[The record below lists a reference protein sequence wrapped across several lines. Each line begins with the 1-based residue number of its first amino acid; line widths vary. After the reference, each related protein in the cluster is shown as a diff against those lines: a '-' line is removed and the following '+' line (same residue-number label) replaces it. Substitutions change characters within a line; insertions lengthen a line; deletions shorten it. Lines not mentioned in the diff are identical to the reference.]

1 VPGRSWL
8 HRASPLPKLAWLGA
22 ALVIMLVTFEPAV
35 LLVAVSV
42 GAGLAVSSGTGR
54 ATARTAVAL
63 APVAASIVVIQA
75 LAPAACRPAC
85 TAVAAL
91 GPFTIY
97 AEGLS
102 RALVLVARL
111 LALELVAVP
120 LLATMHPADLFAALR
135 RLRLPYE
142 VALMLSLSL
151 QLVPVLRRELD
162 EVLAAQRARGYQRR
176 GLAALGQAIVP
187 VVGAAFE
194 RMSALVLGLE
204 ARGLGATG
212 PRTSYRRVALG
223 PAGMAAIGLAAVVAI
238 LGVGAAVARAP
249 SPPWTGA
256 FPPQVAVAIVMAA
269 LATFV
274 LVLAR
279 AAIALA
285 GR

>member
-8 HRASPLPKLAWLGA
+8 HRASPLPKLAWLA
-22 ALVIMLVTFEPAV
+22 ATLLVVLVTFEPVV
-35 LLVAVSV
+35 LLLAIAI

-54 ATARTAVAL
+54 VTARTAAAL

-85 TAVAAL
+85 TAVTAL

-111 LALELVAVP
+111 LALELVTMP
-120 LLATMHPADLFAALR
+120 LLGTMHPADLFAALR
-135 RLRLPYE
+135 RIRLPYE

-151 QLVPVLRRELD
+151 QLIPVLRRELD
-162 EVLAAQRARGYQRR
+162 EVLAAQRARGFRRR
-176 GLAALGQAIVP
+176 GLGALAQ
-187 VVGAAFE
+187 AAFD
-194 RMSALVLGLE
+194 RMSSLVMGLE

-223 PAGMAAIGLAAVVAI
+223 PAGIVAIGLAAVVAI
-238 LGVGAAVARAP
+238 LGLGAALARAP
-249 SPPWTGA
+249 SPPWTGS
-256 FPPQVAVAIVMAA
+256 FPPSVAIAIVAAA
-269 LATFV
+269 LVTFI

-279 AAIALA
+279 AARALA

>member
-22 ALVIMLVTFEPAV
+22 TLLVVLVTFEPVV
-35 LLVAVSV
+35 LLLGITAGV
-42 GAGLAVSSGTGR
+42 GLALSSGTGR
-54 ATARTAVAL
+54 VAARTAVAV

-75 LAPAACRPAC
+75 LAPAACRPVC
-85 TAVAAL
+85 TAVTTF

-111 LALELVAVP
+111 LALELVTVP
-120 LLATMHPADLFAALR
+120 LLGTMHPADLFAALR

-142 VALMLSLSL
+142 GALMLSLSL
-151 QLVPVLRRELD
+151 QLIPVLRRELD
-162 EVLAAQRARGYQRR
+162 EVLAAQRARGFRGR
-176 GLAALGQAIVP
+176 GLGALAQAVVP
-187 VVGAAFE
+187 VVGAAFD
-194 RMSALVLGLE
+194 RMSSLVMGLE

-223 PAGMAAIGLAAVVAI
+223 PAGMAAIALAAVVAI

-249 SPPWTGA
+249 SPPWTGS
-256 FPPQVAVAIVMAA
+256 FPPPVAIAIVAAA
-269 LATFV
+269 LVTFV

-279 AAIALA
+279 GARTLA
-285 GR
+285 GH